1 MSNPYKILGVKK
13 TDSKKNIAKAYRIL
27 AKKWHPDKHLNN
39 KNYAEDKFKE
49 ISKAYQQIVN
59 PERMCHNNGVFT
71 PEFDEEKI
79 NKFTENILEK
89 GKQFSDW
96 FVKLKK
102 MDFSNLTD
110 NFLKEAV
117 KYKGFY
123 DGVTKTSKTLK
134 KTEDIILNL
143 TVKLEDIYNNIEKTL
158 SIKHTRK
165 CKTCLGIGF
174 TMKGICDECQGDKYK
189 EYNKE
194 IKFHSSQKYLI
205 LKEQSNEQEGF
216 IPGDIIINITPKIHS
231 NFCIINNY
239 DILYQV
245 DLNTIEFK
253 YLNDK
258 TYKINKKNIIK
269 NKKYK
274 IPELGLLDMKKQR
287 GNLYI
292 QPIESLKS
300 NYSNLNDSLTIELN

>member
-13 TDSKKNIAKAYRIL
+13 TDSKKNIIKAYRKM

-39 KNYAEDKFKE
+39 KDQAEDKFKE
-49 ISKAYQQIVN
+49 ISKAYQQIIN
-59 PERMCHNNGVFT
+59 PERMCFNDGVFT
-71 PEFDEEKI
+71 PKFDEEKI
-79 NKFTENILEK
+79 NKFTENIFEK

-102 MDFSNLTD
+102 MDLGNLTD

-123 DGVTKTSKTLK
+123 NDVTKNNTSLK

-143 TVKLEDIYNNIEKTL
+143 IVKLEDIFNNVEKTL
-158 SIKHTRK
+158 NIKHKRK
-165 CKTCLGIGF
+165 CKTCIGIGF
-174 TMKGICDECQGDKYK
+174 TMKGICDECHGNKYK

-194 IKFHSSQKYLI
+194 IKFYSSQKYLI
-205 LKEQSNEQEGF
+205 LKEQSNEEEDY
-216 IPGDIIINITPKIHS
+216 IPGDIIININPKDNN
-231 NFCIINNY
+231 NFCIIHNY
-239 DILYQV
+239 DILYQIN
-245 DLNTIEFK
+245 LEKNEFK
-253 YLNDK
+253 YLNNK
-258 TYKINKKNIIK
+258 IYKINKKNIIK

-274 IPELGLLDMKKQR
+274 IPELGLLDINKQR

-292 QPIESLKS
+292 QPIESFKS
-300 NYSNLNDSLTIELN
+300 NYLNINDSLTIEQN

>member
-59 PERMCHNNGVFT
+59 PERMYHNNGVFT

-117 KYKGFY
+117 KYK
-123 DGVTKTSKTLK
+123 
-134 KTEDIILNL
+134 EILDHPL
-143 TVKLEDIYNNIEKTL
+143 YKFINNICRWGNFNNIRILQRFPLMNSKDKIYEKL
-158 SIKHTRK
+158 
-165 CKTCLGIGF
+165 
-174 TMKGICDECQGDKYK
+174 
-189 EYNKE
+189 
-194 IKFHSSQKYLI
+194 
-205 LKEQSNEQEGF
+205 
-216 IPGDIIINITPKIHS
+216 NITK
-231 NFCIINNY
+231 
-239 DILYQV
+239 
-245 DLNTIEFK
+245 E
-253 YLNDK
+253 
-258 TYKINKKNIIK
+258 
-269 NKKYK
+269 
-274 IPELGLLDMKKQR
+274 E
-287 GNLYI
+287 
-292 QPIESLKS
+292 
-300 NYSNLNDSLTIELN
+300 IELIEYHTQ